1 MNYWEKILDSF
12 SFKSKG
18 GAPNFNNPND
28 RLLLRMELLKRGWN
42 KKAVNELLHRLTE
55 QEVQKVPVTGKNAKT
70 QRNVQRYYFYDKADN
85 VIRARTDQYNQ
96 SKAGGNLPYATQDQ
110 VDDETIGKEDG
121 DVEGGDNEKQN
132 ETTKI
137 GKHLEETKKGRQ
149 DRFEK
154 GFKKPPKKK
163 SKDDKSAPG
172 NAGSLL
178 NEDGS
183 NEVCERIVED
193 ESFQKLSEEE
203 QVKILYNELKDKK
216 LGQQNNKVKKAKSG
230 RLESGVAGY
239 LSVKDMPEDLPS
251 DQREIYSKCKLAVRN
266 GRRKAQKVQ
275 AITKKLGYNNPNVIG
290 LGGTQDDLQRG
301 QDIIDDVEKVV
312 AFKNGKKV
320 EIPKDKVKNFI
331 KNSGGGE
338 NPSDTATII
347 YDEKSGE
354 ATILFH
360 SDKDSLNA
368 LIAQT
373 TQKDEWTGDV
383 TTETLDKAVERG
395 DITEEQRIEILK
407 VRTKY
412 SYKLDEIESSF
423 KLLSQEPSKKL
434 LGGLGKEYDTQD
446 VIDYFKTA
454 SSGANPD
461 KYWYERVETVFGSE
475 KISQK
480 KSDGKPTKDAQTAI
494 DFLNKSNPNRKPPF
508 PDGDEPT
515 DEQMLRAFL
524 QKQSDEIPAGD
535 DLNVVNRLN
544 SKFGMVDQN
553 EQRDRIEERRKEAL
567 DYENQV
573 LEEINEIG
581 NINGVPVGDAL
592 AANDIWDK
600 GHFDA
605 ILSPEGTVHEYDDMF
620 EVNASGFHIDKKG
633 IQECLGVDTKKGF
646 QAKFV
651 RGELQEQKSSQKRT
665 TGGYYM
671 VYAILEDKDGKPVI
685 DPETGKQKRMEIMEK
700 RLRTKQGE
708 TGRQNGV
715 YNWGK
720 GFKDCISKKTK
731 GF

>member
-1 MNYWEKILDSF
+1 MNYWEKLLGGF

-18 GAPNFNNPND
+18 GAPDFTNPND
-28 RLLLRMELLKRGWN
+28 RMLLRMELLKRGWN
-42 KKAVNELLHRLTE
+42 KGAVNELLHRLTE
-55 QEVQKVPVTGKNAKT
+55 QEVQKLPVTGGNAKT
-70 QRNVQRYYFYDKADN
+70 KGGLQRYYFYDKGDN
-85 VIRARTDQYNQ
+85 IVRARTDQYNQ
-96 SKAGGNLPYATQDQ
+96 SQRGGNLPYATSDQ
-110 VDDETIGKEDG
+110 VDDETIGKED
-121 DVEGGDNEKQN
+121 DNESGDNEKQK
-132 ETTKI
+132 ETTKV

-154 GFKKPPKKK
+154 GFKKAPKKK

-193 ESFQKLSEEE
+193 KSFQKLSEEE

-216 LGQQNNKVKKAKSG
+216 LGQQNNKVKKSKSG

-239 LSVKDMPEDLPS
+239 LSVKDIPEDLPP

-275 AITKKLGYNNPNVIG
+275 AISKKLGYKNPSVIG

-347 YDEKSGE
+347 HDEKSGE

-383 TTETLDKAVERG
+383 TTETLDKAVKRG
-395 DITEEQRIEILK
+395 DITEEQKIEILK

-434 LGGLGKEYDTQD
+434 LGGLGEDYDTQD

-461 KYWYERVETVFGSE
+461 KYWFERVETVFGSE

-480 KSDGKPTKDAQTAI
+480 KSDGKPTKDAQSAI

-553 EQRDRIEERRKEAL
+553 EQRDRIEAKRKEAL

-573 LEEINEIG
+573 LEEINQIG
-581 NINGVPVGDAL
+581 NVNGVPVGDAL

-605 ILSPEGTVHEYDDMF
+605 IMNPEGTVHEFDDMF

-633 IQECLGVDTKKGF
+633 IQECLGVDTKAGF
-646 QAKFV
+646 QAKFI

-720 GFKDCISKKTK
+720 GFKDCIGKKTK

>member
-1 MNYWEKILDSF
+1 LREGGEFQAI
-12 SFKSKG
+12 SKKG
-18 GAPNFNNPND
+18 
-28 RLLLRMELLKRGWN
+28 
-42 KKAVNELLHRLTE
+42 
-55 QEVQKVPVTGKNAKT
+55 
-70 QRNVQRYYFYDKADN
+70 NVSTFDTADN
-85 VIRARTDQYNQ
+85 RDAAVAKGTHTPI
-96 SKAGGNLPYATQDQ
+96 KKKG
-110 VDDETIGKEDG
+110 GKED
-121 DVEGGDNEKQN
+121 DNTK
-132 ETTKI
+132 TTKL
-137 GKHLEETKKGRQ
+137 GKHLGEVKKGRQ

-183 NEVCERIVED
+183 NEVCERIIED
-193 ESFQKLSEEE
+193 PEFAKLTEEE
-203 QVKILYNELKDKK
+203 QIRILYEELKDKK

-239 LSVKDMPEDLPS
+239 LSVKDLPEDLPP
-251 DQREIYSKCKLAVRN
+251 DQREIYSKCILAVRN
-266 GRRKAQKVQ
+266 GRRKAQKTQ
-275 AITKKLGYNNPNVIG
+275 MISKKLGWDSPTVIG

-320 EIPKDKVKNFI
+320 EIPKEKVKEFI
-331 KNSGGGE
+331 KNSGGGQ

-360 SDKDSLNA
+360 SDKDSLDA

-373 TQKDEWTGDV
+373 TQKDEWTGSV

-395 DITEEQRIEILK
+395 DITEEQRVEILK
-407 VRTKY
+407 IRTKY

-423 KLLSQEPSKKL
+423 KLLSQEPSKNL
-434 LGGLGKEYDTQD
+434 LAGLGDEYDTQE
-446 VIDYFKTA
+446 VIDYFKVA
-454 SSGANPD
+454 SKGANPD
-461 KYWYERVETVFGSE
+461 KYWYDRVETVFGSE
-475 KISQK
+475 KINQK
-480 KSDGKPTKDAQTAI
+480 KSDGNPTKDAQSSI
-494 DFLNKSNPNRKPPF
+494 DYLNKANPNRKPPF
-508 PDGDEPT
+508 PDGDAPT
-515 DEQMLRAFL
+515 DEEMLRAFL

-553 EQRDRIEERRKEAL
+553 EQRDRIEEKRKEAL
-567 DYENQV
+567 EYENQV
-573 LEEINEIG
+573 LEEINKVG
-581 NINGVPVGDAL
+581 TINGVPAGDAL

-605 ILSPEGTVHEYDDMF
+605 INKPEGTVHEYDDMF
-620 EVNASGFHIDKKG
+620 EVNASGFHIDSKG
-633 IQECLGVDTKKGF
+633 IQECLGVDTKQGF

-651 RGELQEQKSSQKRT
+651 RGELKEQKSTQKRT

-671 VYAILEDKDGKPVI
+671 TYAVLVDKDGNPVM
-685 DPETGKQKRMEIMEK
+685 DPETGEQKRMEIMEK

-715 YNWGK
+715 YNWGG
-720 GFKDCISKKTK
+720 GFKDCISEKTK
-731 GF
+731 AF